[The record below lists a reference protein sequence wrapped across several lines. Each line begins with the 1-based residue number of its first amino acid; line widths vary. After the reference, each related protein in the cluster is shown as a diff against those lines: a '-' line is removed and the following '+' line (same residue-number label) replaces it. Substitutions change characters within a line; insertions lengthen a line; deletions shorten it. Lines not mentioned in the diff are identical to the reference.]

1 MEVNLL
7 QSNQTVN
14 EELLHLTP
22 LVTFR
27 GLNVY
32 VFQGNDYPATMRAIG
47 RLREVIFSK
56 SGAGRGEYYDLDELD
71 FGEFA
76 YFQLIAYDHEE
87 QELVAAYRF
96 QWGYVSEMCGDRVL
110 RTSGLFDYSEQFQTE
125 ILPKAIELG
134 RSVVNDEA
142 KRARFGFFAIWK
154 GFSALIQ
161 KHEKLHYFFGNVTL
175 YKSMHP
181 DAKDVLINYLETHYA
196 PDVPKLKGKQNVVY
210 KPELKSA
217 ALAIDEGLCDSPVN
231 RIKKLRT
238 LLEPYNASVPTIIQT
253 YMATGL
259 RIWFGET
266 VLDRDFGDAH
276 EIGIIIPI
284 ASIDDSF
291 RKRFL

>member
-1 MEVNLL
+1 METNLL
-7 QSNQTVN
+7 LAKQTAN
-14 EELLHLTP
+14 EELSQFESLIN
-22 LVTFR
+22 FR

-32 VFQGNDYPATMRAIG
+32 VFQGNDCPAIMQVIG

-56 SGAGRGEYYDLDELD
+56 SGAGRGEYIDLDELD
-71 FGEFA
+71 FGEYA
-76 YFQLIAYDHEE
+76 YYQLIAYDHEE

-96 QWGYVSEMCGDRVL
+96 QWGHLYDLTGEDIL
-110 RTSGLFDYSEQFQTE
+110 RTARLFDYSEQFRNE

-161 KHEKLHYFFGNVTL
+161 KYENLHYFFGNVTL

-181 DAKDVLINYLETHYA
+181 EAKDVLISYLETHYA
-196 PDVPKLKGKQNVVY
+196 PRIPKLKGKSDLLY
-210 KPELKSA
+210 KPLLKSA
-217 ALAIDEGLCDSPVN
+217 AHAVDDGKDDTPAN
-231 RIKKLRT
+231 RIQKLRA
-238 LLEPYNASVPTIIQT
+238 LLQPYSTSIPIIIQT

-276 EIGIIIPI
+276 EIGIIIPV

-291 RKRFL
+291 RSRFL